1 MKVRIVNKSNNP
13 LPSYATPGAAAMDV
27 RASFSNID
35 PKDLIK
41 YGSVVYTLDTT
52 TMKIKSISMQPGSRV
67 LVPLDIYTSI
77 PEGYEIQIRMRSGL
91 ALKKGLLLGN
101 GIGTIDMDYRGN
113 YGVILVN
120 PSWNSA
126 VDIAEGDRIGQITL
140 QKVEHCEWEEVEDLD
155 KTERGEGGFGH
166 TGIQ

>member
-1 MKVRIVNKSNNP
+1 MKVKIYNKSNNE
-13 LPSYATPGAAAMDV
+13 LPKYKTSGAAGMDAW
-27 RASFSNID
+27 ASFSNID

-77 PEGYEIQIRMRSGL
+77 PEGYEVQIRMRSGL

-101 GIGTIDMDYRGN
+101 GVGTID
-113 YGVILVN
+113 
-120 PSWNSA
+120 
-126 VDIAEGDRIGQITL
+126 AEN
-140 QKVEHCEWEEVEDLD
+140 
-155 KTERGEGGFGH
+155 
-166 TGIQ
+166 

>member
-77 PEGYEIQIRMRSGL
+77 PDGYEMKINIRSGI
-91 ALKKGLLLGN
+91 ALKQGLLLGN
-101 GIGTIDMDYRGN
+101 GTGVVDCDYIGN
-113 YGVILVN
+113 YGVILIN
-120 PSWNSA
+120 PNWNPP
-126 VDIAEGDRIGQITL
+126 VDIVEGDRIAQITL

>member
-27 RASFSNID
+27 RASFNNID

-101 GIGTIDMDYRGN
+101 GVGTID
-113 YGVILVN
+113 
-120 PSWNSA
+120 
-126 VDIAEGDRIGQITL
+126 AEN
-140 QKVEHCEWEEVEDLD
+140 
-155 KTERGEGGFGH
+155 
-166 TGIQ
+166 